1 MFDNQVATV
10 CMPGKFAALCRKLT
24 KDQRD
29 IVEKIGLGKL
39 LNIPSMPIQRML
51 VESLVEKF
59 NAADRTFTI
68 QGHVVSISPWDVY
81 CILGL
86 VDKGEKI
93 EISRKQADRKW
104 FSVYKQKGDTAII
117 LPCWAAGLRSST
129 RRRRPLGRCRA
140 GAGALRTRRPWMSR
154 LAAAPHPS
162 VLPPLWAAA
171 LLKLGSLEA
180 DRRSRTLGLGRWAED
195 GGPEAEAH
203 WLGLAVWGAD
213 GGGREGG
220 GQTGK
225 DRRGARR
232 LGLGWERFL
241 ILAFFCWAFC

>member
-39 LNIPSMPIQRML
+39 INIPSMPIQRML

-93 EISRKQADRKW
+93 EISRKQADRK
-104 FSVYKQKGDTAII
+104 FFFLEYAGELRIIVLKGEEESYIDSHTDT
-117 LPCWAAGLRSST
+117 LKTHTETHTHPHTHKENKRH
-129 RRRRPLGRCRA
+129 
-140 GAGALRTRRPWMSR
+140 RTTSCSEHQR
-154 LAAAPHPS
+154 HN
-162 VLPPLWAAA
+162 
-171 LLKLGSLEA
+171 
-180 DRRSRTLGLGRWAED
+180 
-195 GGPEAEAH
+195 
-203 WLGLAVWGAD
+203 
-213 GGGREGG
+213 
-220 GQTGK
+220 
-225 DRRGARR
+225 
-232 LGLGWERFL
+232 
-241 ILAFFCWAFC
+241 